1 MSLNGT
7 IVAAFGRHYLVR
19 TTDGRTLTGHPRG
32 KRSVFAC
39 GDEVSLG
46 ADGQLAEHHPRRS
59 LLYRADR
66 HRQKLIAANV
76 TQLVLVTATEPSFSD
91 LLLSRAI
98 VAAEC
103 ENLKVVIVLNKCDLS
118 TRLGDAR
125 ATLKIFADLGYPQL
139 ELVACKDSGPLASLL
154 AGERSVL
161 VGQSGMGK
169 STLVNRLVPDAAAAT
184 RETSVALDS
193 GKHTTTHARLY
204 RLPQGGELIDS
215 PGLQEFGLARLDRGQ
230 IEFGFREFR
239 PWLGRCRFN
248 DCRHGGEP
256 GCAIVAATRD
266 GAITERRLAHFHQ
279 ILSTCVAS

>member
-7 IVAAFGRHYLVR
+7 IVAAFGRHYLVQ
-19 TTDGRTLTGHPRG
+19 TADGRTLTGHPRG

-39 GDEVSLG
+39 GDEVSVS
-46 ADGQLAEHHPRRS
+46 ADGQLAEPAPRRS
-59 LLYRADR
+59 LLSRADR
-66 HRQKLIAANV
+66 ARQKLIAANA

-98 VAAEC
+98 VAAES
-103 ENLKVVIVLNKCDLS
+103 EDLKVIIVLNKCDLPA
-118 TRLGDAR
+118 RLEEAR
-125 ATLKIFADLGYPQL
+125 AALGMFAALGYPLL
-139 ELVACKDSGPLASLL
+139 ELVAREDVGPLAARL

-169 STLVNRLVPDAAAAT
+169 STLVNRLVPDADAAT

-215 PGLQEFGLARLDRGQ
+215 PGLQEFGLARLGRER
-230 IEFGFREFR
+230 IESGFREFR
-239 PWLGRCRFN
+239 PWLGHCRFN
-248 DCRHGGEP
+248 DCRHAGEP
-256 GCAIVAATRD
+256 GCAIEDAVRR
-266 GAITERRLAHFHQ
+266 GAIAGRRLAHFRQ
-279 ILSTCVAS
+279 IVATCATP